1 MVYIFSALYV
11 EAQPLI
17 DKYRLKKKRVVHG
30 VDSFQDEEGRIV
42 LSLTG
47 CGVYHAI
54 FAVSSVLAVMPP
66 GADDQMLF
74 YGSTA
79 SLRTADTGTLRTA
92 DAGSSGLYRIAEIF
106 DLPSGSRYY
115 PGISRNTGLPD
126 AVAVTGMKILYKS
139 SSADGDAVSDAD
151 LSDAGSGMDAP
162 GCKTGMKVP
171 GVMSNLSQP
180 DVIPDMDVLYDME
193 SSGVYEAASR
203 HMGPDQITILR
214 FISDAGIE
222 PQAPENRDDNS
233 LRTERVSLRENL
245 SRKAREAA
253 PAAVSVIDDM
263 LREADAGKEKRGDNA
278 MTGFSAQASD
288 ADQLCADSRMSAA
301 GSCMSAAGSCLSA
314 AFEAEAGQLAERL
327 CASVSMRAELMQYLK
342 YAELCGIPWRK
353 AADEI
358 LREDCEN
365 RREGKVILRRLE
377 DEILH
382 AGSTADTCGGIEH
395 STVGSCGGMEHSTA
409 GSCGGM
415 EHSAACNNE
424 GAHSQ
429 RTEGVLP
436 SVQKSHLMPPFSC
449 IYMEQAAADHP
460 RTQKI
465 LAAFPNA
472 RRIYVEN
479 YREIFD
485 RRRQNYPLQQ
495 ASRAL
500 IIAQNT
506 GELIHR
512 GSPVC
517 QSFDNRYFYY
527 CSSVMNCLYDCEYC
541 WLKGMYESGHMVI
554 FVNLEDTFREVDR
567 LLRQHPVYLCVSY
580 DTDLLALDPLTGYAR
595 AWAEFAASRENL
607 TIEIRSK
614 GVGRLPD
621 LTLSQRTI
629 LAFTMSPDDISRR
642 FERSSPELDTRI
654 RNVQE
659 AMKRGFPVRLC
670 FDPVL
675 VLPGW
680 KKSMAGL
687 MEELDRRIDWAA
699 IRDVSIG
706 TFRLSAE
713 YIRRMRSRYPESVL
727 LQYPYVC
734 ENGYYHLPDDI
745 EKDAMQYMTQLL
757 TERIGKEQIFVWRET
772 DKHE

>member
-1 MVYIFSALYV
+1 M
-11 EAQPLI
+11 
-17 DKYRLKKKRVVHG
+17 
-30 VDSFQDEEGRIV
+30 DSFQEEEGRIV

-79 SLRTADTGTLRTA
+79 SLRTVDTGTLRTA
-92 DAGSSGLYRIAEIF
+92 DSGSSGLYRIAEIF

-233 LRTERVSLRENL
+233 LRTERASLRENL

-263 LREADAGKEKRGDNA
+263 LREA
-278 MTGFSAQASD
+278 
-288 ADQLCADSRMSAA
+288 
-301 GSCMSAAGSCLSA
+301 GSCMSA

-382 AGSTADTCGGIEH
+382 AGSTADT
-395 STVGSCGGMEHSTA
+395 CGGMEHSTA

-500 IIAQNT
+500 ILAQNT

-629 LAFTMSPDDISRR
+629 LAFPMSPDDISRR

-734 ENGYYHLPDDI
+734 ENGYYHLTDDI

-757 TERIGKEQIFVWRET
+757 TERIGKEQTFVWRET

>member
-1 MVYIFSALYV
+1 
-11 EAQPLI
+11 
-17 DKYRLKKKRVVHG
+17 
-30 VDSFQDEEGRIV
+30 
-42 LSLTG
+42 
-47 CGVYHAI
+47 
-54 FAVSSVLAVMPP
+54 
-66 GADDQMLF
+66 
-74 YGSTA
+74 
-79 SLRTADTGTLRTA
+79 
-92 DAGSSGLYRIAEIF
+92 
-106 DLPSGSRYY
+106 
-115 PGISRNTGLPD
+115 
-126 AVAVTGMKILYKS
+126 
-139 SSADGDAVSDAD
+139 
-151 LSDAGSGMDAP
+151 
-162 GCKTGMKVP
+162 
-171 GVMSNLSQP
+171 
-180 DVIPDMDVLYDME
+180 
-193 SSGVYEAASR
+193 
-203 HMGPDQITILR
+203 
-214 FISDAGIE
+214 
-222 PQAPENRDDNS
+222 
-233 LRTERVSLRENL
+233 
-245 SRKAREAA
+245 
-253 PAAVSVIDDM
+253 
-263 LREADAGKEKRGDNA
+263 

-409 GSCGGM
+409 GNGGGM

-500 IIAQNT
+500 ILAQNT

>member
-1 MVYIFSALYV
+1 MVYIFSALYA

-79 SLRTADTGTLRTA
+79 SLRTADS
-92 DAGSSGLYRIAEIF
+92 GSSGLYRIAEIF

-263 LREADAGKEKRGDNA
+263 LREA
-278 MTGFSAQASD
+278 
-288 ADQLCADSRMSAA
+288 

-409 GSCGGM
+409 
-415 EHSAACNNE
+415 CNNE

-500 IIAQNT
+500 ILAQNT

-541 WLKGMYESGHMVI
+541 WLKGMYESGYMVI

>member
-1 MVYIFSALYV
+1 MVYIFSALYA

-30 VDSFQDEEGRIV
+30 VDSFQDEEGQIV

-92 DAGSSGLYRIAEIF
+92 DSGSSGLYRIAEIF

-193 SSGVYEAASR
+193 SSGVYEAASH

-263 LREADAGKEKRGDNA
+263 LRE
-278 MTGFSAQASD
+278 
-288 ADQLCADSRMSAA
+288 A

-382 AGSTADTCGGIEH
+382 AGSTADTCGGIEL
-395 STVGSCGGMEHSTA
+395 STA

-500 IIAQNT
+500 ILAQNT

-757 TERIGKEQIFVWRET
+757 TERIGKEQIFVWREI

>member
-1 MVYIFSALYV
+1 MVFIFSALYT
-11 EAQPLI
+11 ETQPLI
-17 DKYRLKKKRVVHG
+17 EQYRLKKKRVVHG
-30 VDSFQDEEGRIV
+30 VDSFQDEEGKII

-54 FAVSSVLAVMPP
+54 FAVSSVLAVLPP
-66 GADDQMLF
+66 CPDDQLLF
-74 YGSTA
+74 FGSAA
-79 SLRTADTGTLRTA
+79 SLRTADAGIMRTA
-92 DAGSSGLYRIAEIF
+92 DAGTMRTADTDTMRTADTCSRGIYRIAAIY
-106 DLPSGSRYY
+106 DLPSGRRYY

-126 AVAVTGMKILYKS
+126 AVAVTGMEILYKS
-139 SSADGDAVSDAD
+139 SAAHGDAASDPD

-162 GCKTGMKVP
+162 GLKTGTKVS
-171 GVMSNLSQP
+171 GAMANLVQS

-214 FISDAGIE
+214 FVSDAGIE

-263 LREADAGKEKRGDNA
+263 LREA
-278 MTGFSAQASD
+278 
-288 ADQLCADSRMSAA
+288 
-301 GSCMSAAGSCLSA
+301 GSCLSA
-314 AFEAEAGQLAERL
+314 TGSRMSSSFAAEAGQLAERL

-353 AADEI
+353 ADDEI
-358 LREDCEN
+358 LREGCEN
-365 RREGKVILRRLE
+365 RREGKVKLRRLE
-377 DEILH
+377 EDILH
-382 AGSTADTCGGIEH
+382 AGSKAGN
-395 STVGSCGGMEHSTA
+395 CGGMEHITA

-415 EHSAACNNE
+415 EHSTTDSCE
-424 GAHSQ
+424 GTQSQ
-429 RTEGVLP
+429 KAEDPLP
-436 SVQKSHLMPPFSC
+436 SVQRSHLLPPFSC
-449 IYMEQAAADHP
+449 IYIERAVADHP

-495 ASRAL
+495 SARAL
-500 IIAQNT
+500 ILARNT

-554 FVNLEDTFREVDR
+554 FVNLEDTFREVDS

-595 AWAEFAASRENL
+595 AWADFAAPRENL

-629 LAFTMSPDDISRR
+629 LAFTMSPDDICRR
-642 FERSSPELDTRI
+642 FERSSPGPDTRI

-659 AMKRGFPVRLC
+659 AIKRGFPVRLC

-680 KKSMAGL
+680 KKSMTGL

-706 TFRLSAE
+706 TFRLSAD
-713 YIRRMRSRYPESVL
+713 YIRRMRSRYPGSVL

-745 EKDAMQYMTQLL
+745 EKDAMQFMTQLL

>member
-1 MVYIFSALYV
+1 
-11 EAQPLI
+11 
-17 DKYRLKKKRVVHG
+17 
-30 VDSFQDEEGRIV
+30 
-42 LSLTG
+42 
-47 CGVYHAI
+47 
-54 FAVSSVLAVMPP
+54 
-66 GADDQMLF
+66 
-74 YGSTA
+74 
-79 SLRTADTGTLRTA
+79 
-92 DAGSSGLYRIAEIF
+92 
-106 DLPSGSRYY
+106 
-115 PGISRNTGLPD
+115 
-126 AVAVTGMKILYKS
+126 
-139 SSADGDAVSDAD
+139 
-151 LSDAGSGMDAP
+151 
-162 GCKTGMKVP
+162 
-171 GVMSNLSQP
+171 
-180 DVIPDMDVLYDME
+180 
-193 SSGVYEAASR
+193 
-203 HMGPDQITILR
+203 
-214 FISDAGIE
+214 
-222 PQAPENRDDNS
+222 
-233 LRTERVSLRENL
+233 
-245 SRKAREAA
+245 
-253 PAAVSVIDDM
+253 
-263 LREADAGKEKRGDNA
+263 
-278 MTGFSAQASD
+278 
-288 ADQLCADSRMSAA
+288 
-301 GSCMSAAGSCLSA
+301 
-314 AFEAEAGQLAERL
+314 
-327 CASVSMRAELMQYLK
+327 
-342 YAELCGIPWRK
+342 
-353 AADEI
+353 
-358 LREDCEN
+358 
-365 RREGKVILRRLE
+365 
-377 DEILH
+377 
-382 AGSTADTCGGIEH
+382 
-395 STVGSCGGMEHSTA
+395 
-409 GSCGGM
+409 
-415 EHSAACNNE
+415 
-424 GAHSQ
+424 
-429 RTEGVLP
+429 
-436 SVQKSHLMPPFSC
+436 
-449 IYMEQAAADHP
+449 
-460 RTQKI
+460 
-465 LAAFPNA
+465 
-472 RRIYVEN
+472 
-479 YREIFD
+479 
-485 RRRQNYPLQQ
+485 
-495 ASRAL
+495 
-500 IIAQNT
+500 
-506 GELIHR
+506 
-512 GSPVC
+512 
-517 QSFDNRYFYY
+517 
-527 CSSVMNCLYDCEYC
+527 MNCLYDCEYC